1 MASKTAPKTAAQRD
15 KHKTVPIPSSITPVP
30 GYPNKLVIYKSE
42 ASPYWWARYYAG
54 KTVRRSTKT
63 ENKAEAFKFAKKLYD
78 EINHRIQTGLSVG
91 RADKFTECVEAI
103 YADQKA
109 QVKRGALN
117 PVTAKLS
124 EYRFEKHILPHF
136 KHAELSQ
143 INYFALQGF
152 LNYLSGLPE
161 KLSVNTIRIYM
172 HLVRKVL
179 TYAHRAE
186 YIKAMPPFPV
196 VGVVDNP
203 RDYFTVHQYRDLRKL
218 ARQLRGK
225 VYEIRKVI
233 DEESGDEKTVYALE
247 RTIATGRVIHRVKFE
262 HELYDMIVFMTNS
275 FIRPSD
281 IKTMQHKHVEKDTRE
296 GHTYLRLRLPAT
308 KGHDNPIVTL
318 ERAVR
323 VYERLTRH
331 YNKEEIK
338 LQKQL
343 AQQAKEFEEKERKR
357 QERAAKKLLKN
368 PIQTVRPTQREQKAI
383 KKAENAAKKAK
394 QQLPTLAAP
403 DNYVFMPQYH
413 SNRDHALK
421 LIQRQ
426 FDVLLHLTGLRTG
439 NLEQER
445 SLYSLRHSCIMY
457 RLMYGERMDL
467 LTLARNARTSPEMI
481 DRHYASKLTGEH
493 NIAMIQSDRRRNK
506 LIKGTNTNKAHQ
518 TEAAANGEDANDH
531 KTRITD

>member
-1 MASKTAPKTAAQRD
+1 MATKTISKTPAQRD

-30 GYPNKLVIYKSE
+30 GYPQKLVIYKCE

-63 ENKAEAFKFAKKLYD
+63 DNKAEAFKFAKKLYD

-91 RADKFTECVEAI
+91 RAGKFEECVKAI
-103 YADQKA
+103 YADQAA
-109 QVKRGALN
+109 QVGRGELN
-117 PVTAKLS
+117 RVTAQLTK
-124 EYRFEKHILPHF
+124 YRFEKHILPHF
-136 KHAELSQ
+136 RHAELSQ
-143 INYFALQGF
+143 INYFALQSF
-152 LNYLSGLPE
+152 LNHLSGLPE
-161 KLSVNTIRIYM
+161 KLSVNTIRVYM

-186 YIKAMPPFPV
+186 YIKAMPPFPI

-218 ARQLRGK
+218 ARQLRGQ
-225 VYEIRKVI
+225 VYEIRKVL
-233 DEESGDEKTVYALE
+233 DEESGEEKTVYALE
-247 RTIATGRVIHRVKFE
+247 HSVSAGRIIHRVKFE

-281 IKTMQHKHVEKDTRE
+281 IKTLQHKHVEKDTRD
-296 GHTYLRLRLPAT
+296 GHTYLRLRLPPT
-308 KGHDNPIVTL
+308 KGHGNPIVTL
-318 ERAVR
+318 ERAVK

-331 YNKEEIK
+331 YKKEEIK
-338 LQKQL
+338 LQERL
-343 AQQAKEFEEKERKR
+343 AAQAKDFEEKERKR
-357 QERAAKKLLKN
+357 QERLAKKLLKN
-368 PIQTVRPTQREQKAI
+368 PLQQIKLTQREQKAL
-383 KKAENAAKKAK
+383 KKAENAAKKANK
-394 QQLPTLAAP
+394 QLSTLAAP
-403 DNYVFMPQYH
+403 DNYLFMPQYH

-426 FDVLLHLTGLRTG
+426 FEVLLNLAGLRTG

-457 RLMYGERMDL
+457 RLMYGEGMDL

-493 NIAMIQSDRRRNK
+493 NIAMIQSDRR
-506 LIKGTNTNKAHQ
+506 
-518 TEAAANGEDANDH
+518 
-531 KTRITD
+531 TRS

>member
-1 MASKTAPKTAAQRD
+1 MATKTAPKTSAQKD
-15 KHKTVPIPSSITPVP
+15 KHKTVPIPSSITPVT

-91 RADKFTECVEAI
+91 RAGKFEECVKAI
-103 YADQKA
+103 YEDQAA
-109 QVKRGALN
+109 QVERGALN
-117 PVTAKLS
+117 PVTAQLS
-124 EYRFEKHILPHF
+124 KYRFEKHILPHF
-136 KHAELSQ
+136 RNAELSQ
-143 INYFALQGF
+143 INYFALQAF
-152 LNYLSGLPE
+152 LNHLSNLPE
-161 KLSVNTIRIYM
+161 KLSINTIRIYM

-186 YIKAMPPFPV
+186 YIKAMPPFPI
-196 VGVVDNP
+196 VGVLDNP
-203 RDYFTVHQYRDLRKL
+203 RDYFTVHQYRDIRKL

-225 VYEIRKVI
+225 VYEIRKVL
-233 DEESGDEKTVYALE
+233 DKDSGEEKTLYALE
-247 RTIATGRVIHRVKFE
+247 HSVTDGRIIHRVKFE
-262 HELYDMIVFMTNS
+262 HELYEMIVFMTNS

-281 IKTMQHKHVEKDTRE
+281 IKTLQHKHVEKDTRD
-296 GHTYLRLRLPAT
+296 GHTYLRMRLPAT
-308 KGHDNPIVTL
+308 KGHSNPIVTL

-323 VYERLTRH
+323 VYERLTKH
-331 YNKEEIK
+331 YKKEETK
-338 LQKQL
+338 LQKRL
-343 AQQAKEFEEKERKR
+343 EAQAKEFEEKERRLK
-357 QERAAKKLLKN
+357 ERIAKKLLKN
-368 PIQTVRPTQREQKAI
+368 PLQTVQLTQREQKAA
-383 KKAENAAKKAK
+383 KKAENAAKKANK
-394 QQLPTLAAP
+394 QLSTLAAP

-457 RLMYGERMDL
+457 RLMYGEGMDL

-493 NIAMIQSDRRRNK
+493 NIAMIQSDRRKNTTK
-506 LIKGTNTNKAHQ
+506 KIENTNKELGSA
-518 TEAAANGEDANDH
+518 
-531 KTRITD
+531 

>member
-1 MASKTAPKTAAQRD
+1 MARKSVPKTAAQRD
-15 KHKTVPIPSSITPVP
+15 KHKTVPIPSSITAVP

-63 ENKAEAFKFAKKLYD
+63 ENKTEAFAFAKKLYD
-78 EINHRIQTGLSVG
+78 EINHRIHTGLSVG
-91 RADKFTECVEAI
+91 RADKFAECVEAI

-203 RDYFTVHQYRDLRKL
+203 RDYFTVQQYKKLRKK
-218 ARQLRGK
+218 ARELRGK
-225 VYEIRKVI
+225 VYEIRKIVHTGT
-233 DEESGDEKTVYALE
+233 DEELTLYVPEHTFSA
-247 RTIATGRVIHRVKFE
+247 GRVIHRVKFE
-262 HELYDMIVFMTNS
+262 HELYEMIVFMTNS

-308 KGHDNPIVTL
+308 KGHETPVVTL
-318 ERAVR
+318 ERAVK

-331 YNKEEIK
+331 YKREEIK

-343 AQQAKEFEEKERKR
+343 ALQAKEFEEKERKR
-357 QERAAKKLLKN
+357 QERTAKKLLKN
-368 PIQTVRPTQREQKAI
+368 PIQTVRLTQREQKAI
-383 KKAENAAKKAK
+383 KKAKNAAKKAK
-394 QQLPTLAAP
+394 QQLPTLASP

-421 LIQRQ
+421 LIQ
-426 FDVLLHLTGLRTG
+426 
-439 NLEQER
+439 
-445 SLYSLRHSCIMY
+445 
-457 RLMYGERMDL
+457 
-467 LTLARNARTSPEMI
+467 
-481 DRHYASKLTGEH
+481 
-493 NIAMIQSDRRRNK
+493 
-506 LIKGTNTNKAHQ
+506 
-518 TEAAANGEDANDH
+518 
-531 KTRITD
+531 